1 MGIMKSRRSTYMKI
15 SLLSLLA
22 LMAALVVGNRFS
34 EARSGTVDG
43 PRIIAVTVTPITVT
57 PQTPNFDIQDPTNLQ
72 EAANFAWQEFI
83 ALTWPAPAQ
92 GPASFPR
99 GVPLTDGSIPYGRPG
114 PTGQV
119 VFETFRHKVE
129 VFPGSGNPNGYDP
142 NQPDFGFSSIPVY
155 TYANGLIPPAPGI
168 NIPAVPPF
176 NNLDEVTQISLNA
189 MYAGIV
195 DPHPTLGGSSQT
207 SQAEKILFQAKANET
222 QYDYVAS
229 NKFWGQDVNPNLG
242 NMLFNSGQYVQTGD
256 SKTYP
261 PPYINLPTSDPAN
274 KKLGS
279 IEIKTAWRRLGK
291 NEDPSKFY
299 TARVRYYVGTVSN
312 GNPTVQ
318 GFVDSDQVG
327 ETWGLVALHIIQ
339 KTPNAPTFIYATFGH
354 VNNIVD
360 ANGNPVEEPDG
371 TTKSQ
376 YVNSAPFI
384 PALTIVGAL
393 NQKGSTQ
400 TETTT
405 NTPLANTN
413 SPQLY
418 YQNVSGKWV
427 TTCANPNP
435 PLCVQGKDGTG
446 VAATYYMGPVNVNRR
461 LFMIP
466 PTITAANQAAHQAI
480 NAVNNRAVWLNY
492 RLINVQARPID
503 IDNVTPPDEPTYYL
517 ANEVVETNPSLQH
530 FRGGLNVLNGRIFNY
545 DFTGRKDF
553 NTFVVDYT
561 KPAIKSK
568 YLMGGCMGCHGS
580 QGQKQGGDFS
590 VILANGRVAS
600 PDIIQEDETQAA
612 AMQIKARRYGLMR
625 KTGPPLKKGRR

>member
-1 MGIMKSRRSTYMKI
+1 MKPNLSNYARI
-15 SLLSLLA
+15 GLLSSLVLVIA
-22 LMAALVVGNRFS
+22 LMTGDRFS
-34 EARSGTVDG
+34 RAGSATSVR
-43 PRIIAVTVTPITVT
+43 PRLVSVTVTPIAVT

-92 GPASFPR
+92 GPSSFPR
-99 GVPLTDGSIPYGRPG
+99 GVPLTDGSVPYGKPG

-129 VFPGSGNPNGYDP
+129 VFPGTGNPNGYDP
-142 NQPDFGFSSIPVY
+142 TKPDFGFSSIPAY
-155 TYANGLIPPAPGI
+155 TYGNGLIPPAPGI

-176 NNLDEVTQISLNA
+176 DNLDEVTQISLNA
-189 MYAGIV
+189 MYAGTV
-195 DPHPTLGGSSQT
+195 NPQPTMGGSSHT
-207 SQAEKILFQAKANET
+207 SQVEKILFQAKANET

-242 NMLFNSGQYVQTGD
+242 TILFNSGQYVQTGD

-261 PPYINLPTSDPAN
+261 PPYINLPVSDPVN

-291 NEDPSKFY
+291 NDDPSKFY

-312 GNPTVQ
+312 GTPTVQ

-327 ETWGLVALHIIQ
+327 EIWGLVALHIIQ

-354 VNNIVD
+354 INNIVD

-376 YVNSAPFI
+376 YVNSPPFI
-384 PALTIVGAL
+384 PALTIVGAP
-393 NQKGSTQ
+393 NQKGTSQ

-435 PLCVQGKDGTG
+435 PLCVQGTDGTG
-446 VAATYYMGPVNVNRR
+446 VSAIFYEGPVNVNRR

-466 PTITAANQAAHQAI
+466 STITTANQAAQQAI
-480 NAVNNRAVWLNY
+480 AAVNNRAVWLNY

-530 FRGGLNVLNGRIFNY
+530 FRGGANVLNGRIFNF
-545 DFTGRKDF
+545 DFTGKKDF

-561 KPAIKSK
+561 KPVIKGK

-590 VILANGRVAS
+590 VILANGRVPS
-600 PDIIQEDETQAA
+600 PDIVQEDETQAA
-612 AMQIKARRYGLMR
+612 AMQIKARRYGLI
-625 KTGPPLKKGRR
+625 KKATPPPRGKR